1 MSEVAK
7 LFGQIV
13 IDTKAI
19 EESIKLLK
27 DLGVSLDQV
36 NKTTTGLSNSSG
48 KALLK
53 LQEAI
58 KNVGQESDKMSTST
72 DSSADALQRYE
83 NAMSKANN
91 RVQNYIAS
99 AKRLATTEEE
109 RNRLVERG
117 RQILSDYEESIRGT
131 AVAGLEFATA
141 NTQLASA
148 LGEVT
153 RQGKALTLST
163 EENLKMS
170 VATIR
175 SVGQLEVSYE
185 KLLGKLNDSTL
196 STGKKIEI
204 QEQLNKS
211 YQKAKEDL
219 QKYGTGNAQAAKAQ
233 VDFRRSAATLT
244 VEVEKA
250 NTAFRNEQI
259 NGWTAQIRDLNGS
272 VRLALGPLSG
282 IASRIDALSGLFSR
296 NAVQVASVFAAF
308 TAYTVT
314 LANAGA
320 ASVETERQLL
330 SLEARIDTLGL
341 SSQVTAKDF
350 DDMAHRLAAAT
361 LTSAAEVREAIGE
374 LMEFSNVGVQAFE
387 DVLTAAQG
395 MQATFG
401 GSLAQSVSRL
411 GRLLDDPI
419 KNFDSLARR
428 GVTFNAVEKEK
439 ITLLQRSGNLLE
451 AQNIVLQKFEGYQ
464 AKAGAEAKGLAGAL
478 DTISGNIDK
487 LYQNLFLGSGA
498 AEEAA
503 TQFNEFAKSIE
514 DFTNSD
520 AAKMLGESFVKTIQF
535 LGNAINGLSD
545 NARAL
550 APIIGALF
558 AGAALKATM
567 AAGKMALSLTV
578 GSKAAIANTLA
589 MYQKVRATDASTI
602 AMMKAAG
609 AAGVLR
615 GALLGPVGILISFAA
630 TLGGAYFAFKKFN
643 EYAESAEGFEKLKID
658 FQQMDQTTKTI
669 TLDKLRGDLAETN
682 SQLSETS
689 REINYYEQQLAKAR
703 KAVRDN
709 TIVTAEYRNVQEVA
723 TEESREAAKKASE
736 YEKKL
741 AELRAQQQAGKIT
754 QAQLT
759 AAIEEG
765 NAARAKEIALL
776 NTYDYGSVSDLIEEM
791 SRALMSESKAIADAN
806 DKLKQLN
813 QARANAQALIARGGT
828 DAETEAAKQQIPV
841 LTNLIGLQQQQIKY
855 LNETSASARQ
865 AAKEQAYIGKVT
877 ADFRDL
883 TMQVQLYANAQAG
896 ITGEKSLA
904 DALFASDQQK
914 QIQAYKTEI
923 LELVRGSKN
932 AKETL
937 EQLAAATGATG
948 ATAEE
953 IAVAIAKQND
963 ELRTQQEIYKQRQ
976 ALFELEKTRLSD
988 LDAITVKYNEQRA
1001 ALTLLSAEE
1010 QKRANAII
1018 AANQAEEQA
1027 KLLKGVAQ
1035 TANMGPISQAEQ
1047 LRLDFEAREQVLAD
1061 ALGRESELYK
1071 AYFESLKQSYKDQS
1085 FLQELGSNL
1094 DAANSIIGGAMET
1107 MQSLGRDNAKAYQV
1121 LAVAQMGIQQAQAI
1135 AAVWA
1140 DPNASTFQKV
1150 AMSVMAAL
1158 KVGAAIKQAKS
1169 QSFNTGGY
1177 VSGAGGPT
1185 SDSIPSWLSNGE
1197 YVLKAEAVKRLGIKN
1212 LDALNEGK
1220 MSGFNLG
1227 GAVGVM
1233 AVGGSSNSSGG
1244 VNIIINDM
1252 RSANSAPVET
1262 EETVDANGMRQIKL
1276 TIRDTVAELVNTG
1289 SLDSVMSR
1297 NYGVTRQGIRR

>member
-1 MSEVAK
+1 MSEVSK

-27 DLGVSLDQV
+27 DLGVSLEHV
-36 NKTTTGLSNSSG
+36 NKTTSGLGNSSG

-58 KNVGQESDKMSTST
+58 KNVGQESDKMTSST

-117 RQILSDYEESIRGT
+117 RQILRDYDDSIRGT

-141 NTQLASA
+141 NTQLASS

-153 RQGKALTLST
+153 RRGKALTLST

-233 VDFRRSAATLT
+233 VDFRRSAASLT

-296 NAVQVASVFAAF
+296 NAVQIASVFAAF

-314 LANAGA
+314 LANAGS

-330 SLEARIDTLGL
+330 SLQARIETLGL
-341 SSQVTAKDF
+341 STQVTAKDF
-350 DDMAHRLAAAT
+350 DEMAHRLAAAT
-361 LTSAAEVREAIGE
+361 LTSAADVREAIGE
-374 LMEFSNVGVQAFE
+374 LMEFGNVGVQSFE

-395 MQATFG
+395 LQATFG
-401 GSLAQSVSRL
+401 GSLAQSASRL

-419 KNFDSLARR
+419 KNFESLEKR
-428 GVTFNAVEKEK
+428 GVKFNAVEREK
-439 ITLLQRSGNLLE
+439 ITLLQRSGNLFE
-451 AQNIVLQKFEGYQ
+451 AQNIVMEKFAGYQ
-464 AKAGAEAKGLAGAL
+464 AKAGAEAQGLAGAL

-498 AEEAA
+498 ADEAA
-503 TQFNEFAKSIE
+503 KQFNEFAKSIE

-520 AAKMLGESFVKTIQF
+520 AAKALGDSFLVAVRL
-535 LGNAINGLSD
+535 LGNAINGLS
-545 NARAL
+545 NSMNVLVSIA
-550 APIIGALF
+550 GGLF
-558 AGAALKATM
+558 ASAMVKATL
-567 AAGKMALSLTV
+567 ATGAFIISGV
-578 GSKAAIANTLA
+578 KAAIVFKNNTRALIAKSLA
-589 MYQKVRATDASTI
+589 ARQAGQSML
-602 AMMKAAG
+602 G
-609 AAGVLR
+609 AAVAAQGLR
-615 GALLGPVGILISFAA
+615 AALMGPVTILITLAA
-630 TLGGAYFAFKKFN
+630 TLGGAAYAFNKFN
-643 EYAESAEGFEKLKID
+643 AATEDASWRFEADMQRVSKTVSD
-658 FQQMDQTTKTI
+658 FNKATGAVKTNI
-669 TLDKLRGDLAETN
+669 LNKAIEDNNKAVEANAKAFQDL
-682 SQLSETS
+682 
-689 REINYYEQQLAKAR
+689 LAAR
-703 KAVRDN
+703 KALDNFQPSYDGYADVLQQQRLKKAAEDAELALKATGQAVTDTGAAVAALGKQVTDN
-709 TIVTAEYRNVQEVA
+709 TLGAG
-723 TEESREAAKKASE
+723 
-736 YEKKL
+736 L
-741 AELRAQQQAGKIT
+741 ARGFDP
-754 QAQLT
+754 
-759 AAIEEG
+759 EG
-765 NAARAKEIALL
+765 LKDSLKTLGDALD
-776 NTYDYGSVSDLIEEM
+776 NE
-791 SRALMSESKAIADAN
+791 SRALAEANKNLQVLREGLKNVNHEIKNRPDDESLIQMKAD
-806 DKLKQLN
+806 LERLLPLQ
-813 QARANAQALIARGGT
+813 
-828 DAETEAAKQQIPV
+828 EAH
-841 LTNLIGLQQQQIKY
+841 IKY

-865 AAKEQAYIGKVT
+865 AAKEQAYVGKVT

-883 TMQVQLYANAQAG
+883 TAQVQLYANAQAG
-896 ITGEKSLA
+896 VVGEKSLA

-914 QIQAYKTEI
+914 QIQAYKNEI

-932 AKETL
+932 AKEIL
-937 EQLAAATGATG
+937 EQLAVVTGATG

-963 ELRTQQEIYKQRQ
+963 ELRTQQEVYKQRQ
-976 ALFELEKTRLSD
+976 ALFELEKSRLSD

-1027 KLLKGVAQ
+1027 KVLKNVAQ
-1035 TANMGPISQAEQ
+1035 TANMGTISQAEQ

-1071 AYFESLKQSYKDQS
+1071 QYFESLKQSYKDQA
-1085 FLQELGSNL
+1085 FLQDLSRNL
-1094 DAANSIIGGAMET
+1094 DSANNIIGGAMET

-1121 LAVAQMGIQQAQAI
+1121 LAVAQMAVQQAQAI
-1135 AAVWA
+1135 ASVWA
-1140 DPNASTFQKV
+1140 DPSAGTYEKI
-1150 AMSVMAAL
+1150 ALSVMAGL
-1158 KVGAAIKQAKS
+1158 KVGAAIKAAKS

-1220 MSGFNLG
+1220 MSGFSMG
-1227 GAVGVM
+1227 GVVGVM
-1233 AVGGSSNSSGG
+1233 ATGNSNSGSGG

-1262 EETVDANGMRQIKL
+1262 EETVDANGMRQIKV
-1276 TIRDTVAELVNTG
+1276 TIRDTISELVNTG
-1289 SLDSVMSR
+1289 ALDSVMGR
-1297 NYGVTRQGIRR
+1297 NYGVSRQGIRR